1 MEERANGFH
10 GEMSTRRQWRNGNVG
25 RKADNAK
32 RSSGK
37 TLETDMRL
45 IANDGRSKR
54 SLKVGREQDEVENAR
69 KVPVVRS
76 YVRASIGRRR
86 NVEGVERPHEQALKR
101 NDVQAMWQNG
111 SKAKPERNPQM
122 SRRRN

>member
-1 MEERANGFH
+1 
-10 GEMSTRRQWRNGNVG
+10 MSMRRQWRNGNVG

-37 TLETDMRL
+37 TLETEMRL

-54 SLKVGREQDEVENAR
+54 ALKVGREQDEAETAR

-76 YVRASIGRRR
+76 YVGASVGRRR
-86 NVEGVERPHEQALKR
+86 NVERVERPQEQALTK
-101 NDVQAMWQNG
+101 NDVQMTWQNG

-122 SRRRN
+122 SRKN